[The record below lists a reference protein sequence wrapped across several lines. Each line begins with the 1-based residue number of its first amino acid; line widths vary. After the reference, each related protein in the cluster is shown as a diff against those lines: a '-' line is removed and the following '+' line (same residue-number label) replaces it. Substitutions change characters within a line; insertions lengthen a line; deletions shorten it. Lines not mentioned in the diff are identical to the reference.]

1 MEDLVL
7 KKSFL
12 KSMRGI
18 ASTVGVISAKSDE
31 ERHAMTA
38 TSFNSLSMDPPTM
51 LVCVNKEA
59 GIHSIL
65 AKDSFFC
72 INILSN
78 SQKEL
83 ADICS
88 ISEEGEARFLND
100 NWKEKEDFIYAPESL
115 SNILCECT
123 ELVQYSSHT
132 IFIGEVLNVMT
143 NETLDPLMY
152 GSGKYLNEMK

>member
-1 MEDLVL
+1 MCIRD
-7 KKSFL
+7 S
-12 KSMRGI
+12 
-18 ASTVGVISAKSDE
+18 
-31 ERHAMTA
+31 
-38 TSFNSLSMDPPTM
+38 
-51 LVCVNKEA
+51 
-59 GIHSIL
+59 HSIL

-115 SNILCECT
+115 SNLFCECT

-132 IFIGEVLNVMT
+132 IFIGEVLNVMS

-152 GSGKYLNEMK
+152 GSGKYLNEVK